1 MVQDYSKEAI
11 KKYLIDNIDRL
22 LEDSTMYSTVV
33 EKISAHYDG
42 DTFVD
47 AKGHDQI
54 NEKTGIRKEVKNTNS
69 PLSTGEFRLQSF
81 VHKVNNFDILKIID
95 SYNNRVF
102 EIPHDV
108 VFSEVNVYGGELRWS
123 ASYNKTDN
131 KRRENTNLLLKYE
144 IGKTYER

>member
-47 AKGHDQI
+47 APVYDIYNVQKAQLG
-54 NEKTGIRKEVKNTNS
+54 EVV
-69 PLSTGEFRLQSF
+69 SF
-81 VHKVNNFDILKIID
+81 D
-95 SYNNRVF
+95 
-102 EIPHDV
+102 
-108 VFSEVNVYGGELRWS
+108 
-123 ASYNKTDN
+123 
-131 KRRENTNLLLKYE
+131 
-144 IGKTYER
+144 